1 MLSCELPMN
10 PDAFRSKTLLVAACL
25 GFLSGCSM
33 STEPTNNEIIT
44 PQYERNPF
52 EGDAS
57 AAEEGRVSYETSC
70 VSCHGPTG
78 GPGSSYK
85 GDLRER
91 KAVLSDEELYLKIAN
106 GGDGTAMPGF
116 WGRLDEEEIWK
127 IITYIRLEF

>member
-70 VSCHGPTG
+70 VSCHGPT
-78 GPGSSYK
+78 
-85 GDLRER
+85 
-91 KAVLSDEELYLKIAN
+91 VLLSPLHPPSKI
-106 GGDGTAMPGF
+106 
-116 WGRLDEEEIWK
+116 RI
-127 IITYIRLEF
+127 